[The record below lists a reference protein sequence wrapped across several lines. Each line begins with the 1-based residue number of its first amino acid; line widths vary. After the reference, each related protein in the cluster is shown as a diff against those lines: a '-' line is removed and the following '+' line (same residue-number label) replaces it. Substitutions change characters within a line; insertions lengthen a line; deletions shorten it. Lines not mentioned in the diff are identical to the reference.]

1 MTLYEILRA
10 PPTATRS
17 ELKSYYVKMAKLSH
31 PDARVG
37 KNSDANASGHSV
49 PEFSDVAAAWEVL
62 SDSKKRKRYDRKLRA
77 DRWSKTAQSFANEQL
92 DKAVPAVSEMLE
104 KVAVPFLR
112 RTTATT
118 VAVGQAVAQGI
129 ANTNKEDNDSKKK
142 RDVVADTLINAVEAG
157 QKAGRAIDSIEL
169 TEKSLELEE
178 R

>member
-1 MTLYEILRA
+1 MTVDPDFATTPIEIS
-10 PPTATRS
+10 T
-17 ELKSYYVKMAKLSH
+17 
-31 PDARVG
+31 G
-37 KNSDANASGHSV
+37 
-49 PEFSDVAAAWEVL
+49 
-62 SDSKKRKRYDRKLRA
+62 
-77 DRWSKTAQSFANEQL
+77 Q
-92 DKAVPAVSEMLE
+92 